1 MVRDRFDL
9 DQNAARLLRL
19 FGDSRRA
26 PPERLRGR
34 GPDRLRSRIR
44 RGASVSEL
52 VLAIVFWSA
61 VAFVAWTWAGF
72 PLVLALRALRPRSL
86 ELREG
91 PLPSVGLVIVVH
103 NEAAVIEAK
112 LANIEAVDYPR
123 ERLRVIV
130 VSDGSDDGTNQLV
143 AAHAGPTPVTLL
155 PLGRVG
161 KNAALNAGVAAID
174 GEILVLSD
182 ADSLL
187 EPDALRRLVA
197 PFCDPSV
204 GAVAGDFRYVAAD
217 REGSGERS
225 YWSVD
230 RWWRRLE
237 SRAGSVTSATGQLYA
252 VRRALAT
259 PVPDGVTDDFYLSV
273 AAIAGGQRLWFE
285 PRAIARGPVAVDL
298 RRGVPPQGPVDRPG
312 LCERVEP
319 ERLLDPRCSGFY
331 AIQLFTHK
339 VMRRLVG
346 LPIAVLA
353 VSAPLLWSVH
363 PVYRLATVLQLA
375 FHGLALAGFA
385 LRHRRAGGAHVFALP
400 LAFDAA
406 SLAGLLAFASFVRGD
421 NQRGWVPDR
430 RATRAMEAVAS
441 ATSPENA

>member
-1 MVRDRFDL
+1 M
-9 DQNAARLLRL
+9 
-19 FGDSRRA
+19 
-26 PPERLRGR
+26 
-34 GPDRLRSRIR
+34 
-44 RGASVSEL
+44 SEL
-52 VLAIVFWSA
+52 LLAIAFWSA
-61 VAFVAWTWAGF
+61 AAFIAWTWAGF

-86 ELREG
+86 ELRER

-103 NEAAVIEAK
+103 NEASVIEAK
-112 LANIEAVDYPR
+112 LANIEAVEYPR
-123 ERLRVIV
+123 DRLRVIV

-187 EPDALRRLVA
+187 EPDALRHLVA
-197 PFCDPSV
+197 PFCDPGV

-225 YWSVD
+225 YWNVD

-237 SRAGSVTSATGQLYA
+237 SRAGSATSATGQLYA
-252 VRRALAT
+252 VRQALAT

-285 PRAIARGPVAVDL
+285 PGAIARGPVAVDSDAEF
-298 RRGVPPQGPVDRPG
+298 RRKVRLIGRGFASVWGR
-312 LCERVEP
+312 R
-319 ERLLDPRCSGFY
+319 RLLDPRCSGFY

-346 LPIAVLA
+346 VPIAVLA
-353 VSAPLLWSVH
+353 ASAPLLWSAH
-363 PVYRLATVLQLA
+363 PFYRLATVLQLA

-385 LRHRRAGGAHVFALP
+385 LRHRRVGGAPVFALP

-430 RATRAMEAVAS
+430 RASRGMEAVVS